1 MYPRLTDLFQ
11 DLFGFNLPL
20 PIYSFGF
27 MVATAI
33 VVAAFLTKREFDR
46 MYGLGQLRAVQI
58 KEKDKKGR
66 EKMVSTSP
74 SALVWTMMLIAAGVG
89 IAGSKL
95 FHIIDHWD
103 RFVADPMG
111 LIFNPAGLTFYGGLI
126 SAAIALAVY
135 TRKKGLPFF
144 RVADGLAPGLILG
157 YGIGRIGC
165 YLAGD
170 GDWGT
175 CSALSQKPGWLP
187 DFLWSETFP
196 RNILEVDVTTWVPA
210 GGRACELPP
219 EIVTGAYPTMLYE
232 TMMAIVIFAI
242 LWAIRKHPFK
252 AGWLFSLYLVFNG
265 IERFLIEIIRLNP
278 QYALGFTQAQLIAIV
293 LMLVGLAGL
302 AIAGR
307 KQPFAAEKEAD
318 KKAEM
323 TRPEPK
329 ASPDQD

>member
-11 DLFGFNLPL
+11 DVFGFNLPL

-33 VVAAFLTKREFDR
+33 VTAAILSKGEFDR
-46 MYGLGQLRAVQI
+46 MYGLGQLGAVQI

-66 EKMVSTSP
+66 ERMISASP
-74 SALVWTMMLIAAGVG
+74 SALVWTMMLIAAAVG

-103 RFVADPMG
+103 RFLADPIG
-111 LIFNPAGLTFYGGLI
+111 LVFNPAGLTFYGGLI
-126 SAAIALAVY
+126 CATIALGFY
-135 TRKKGLPFF
+135 SRKKGLPFL
-144 RVADGLAPGLILG
+144 RVTDAVAPSLMLG

-175 CSALSQKPGWLP
+175 CSALSQKPGWIP

-196 RNILEVDVTTWVPA
+196 RNILEVDVATWIPT
-210 GGRACELPP
+210 GGRACNLPA

-232 TMMAIVIFAI
+232 TALAILIFGI

-252 AGWLFSLYLVFNG
+252 AGWLFSAYLVFNG
-265 IERFLIEIIRLNP
+265 LERFVIEFIRLNP
-278 QYALGFTQAQLIAIV
+278 HNLFGLTQSQLIAIV
-293 LMLVGLAGL
+293 FMIVGLAGL
-302 AIAGR
+302 VVTSR
-307 KQPFAAEKEAD
+307 KQANPSS
-318 KKAEM
+318 M
-323 TRPEPK
+323 PESSNPTP
-329 ASPDQD
+329 SPE

>member
-33 VVAAFLTKREFDR
+33 VVAAVLTKREFDR
-46 MYGLGQLRAVQI
+46 MYGLGQLRAVQV

-103 RFVADPMG
+103 RFIADPMG
-111 LIFNPAGLTFYGGLI
+111 LVFNPAGLTFYGGLI
-126 SAAIALAVY
+126 SAAIALAIY

-144 RVADGLAPGLILG
+144 RVADGIAPGLILG

-187 DFLWSETFP
+187 EFLWSETFP
-196 RNILEVDVTTWVPA
+196 RNILEVDVSTWIPA

-232 TMMAIVIFAI
+232 TMMAFVIFAI
-242 LWAIRKHPFK
+242 LWGIRKHPFK
-252 AGWLFSLYLVFNG
+252 AGWLFSLYL
-265 IERFLIEIIRLNP
+265 
-278 QYALGFTQAQLIAIV
+278 
-293 LMLVGLAGL
+293 
-302 AIAGR
+302 
-307 KQPFAAEKEAD
+307 
-318 KKAEM
+318 
-323 TRPEPK
+323 
-329 ASPDQD
+329 